1 MIGNRTASYEN
12 VYLPECSKS
21 QLRVIPREYNNGSI
35 AGPPPLSSSYM
46 SYNRKYRH
54 PGIQALQKRDTE
66 SDKYPQPH
74 TRQRWGGRR
83 HSLLTHNGGSTYF
96 SPDGIVFIFSIFK
109 KKIVLVVGLIKL
121 PGNYR
126 CGKAAKRKFQEER

>member
-74 TRQRWGGRR
+74 TRQRWGGDGGIRY
-83 HSLLTHNGGSTYF
+83 LLTTEEALTSLPMGLCLS
-96 SPDGIVFIFSIFK
+96 FSIFQ
-109 KKIVLVVGLIKL
+109 IYFLCLWLV
-121 PGNYR
+121 
-126 CGKAAKRKFQEER
+126 